1 MAKARTITGLDC
13 QETTGANARII
24 AMIRLEE
31 MYRWAQYADHPY
43 DVQGLHNLRIAAKRV
58 RYTLEVFEDA
68 LPEACKSIV
77 DELAQL
83 QDELGAIH
91 DSDVMVALLRLC
103 LASQDSGAAYEQAL
117 AQVGKHPVK
126 GKIIVP
132 PDLIAKLV
140 EPSTLP
146 SDRERYG
153 LEQLLQRRIQSRE
166 EEYNTFR
173 QHWQALEARN
183 FRREIL
189 EVLDR

>member
-1 MAKARTITGLDC
+1 MAKARTITRLDC

-31 MYRWAQYADHPY
+31 MYRWAKYADHPY

-68 LPEACKSIV
+68 LPEACKPIV
-77 DELAQL
+77 DELSQL

-91 DSDVMVALLRLC
+91 DSDVMIALLRLC
-103 LASQDSGAAYEQAL
+103 LASQDSGVAYEQAL
-117 AQVGKHPVK
+117 AHVGEHHVK
-126 GKIIVP
+126 GKVIVP
-132 PDLIAKLV
+132 PDLVAKLV

-146 SDRERYG
+146 IDEERYG
-153 LEQLLQRRIQSRE
+153 LEQLLQQRIQRRE
-166 EEYNTFR
+166 DEYNAFW
-173 QHWQALEARN
+173 QHWKQLETRD

-189 EVLDR
+189 EVLDS

>member
-13 QETTGANARII
+13 QETTGANARMI

-43 DVQGLHNLRIAAKRV
+43 DVQGLHNLRIATKRV

-68 LPEACKSIV
+68 LPEACKPIV
-77 DELAQL
+77 DVLAQL

-117 AQVGKHPVK
+117 AQVGKYHVK

-146 SDRERYG
+146 TDQERYG
-153 LEQLLQRRIQSRE
+153 LEQLLQRRIQRRE
-166 EEYNTFR
+166 EEYDTFR
-173 QHWQALEARN
+173 QHWQELEARN

-189 EVLDR
+189 EVLDS

>member
-31 MYRWAQYADHPY
+31 MYRWAKYADHPY

-68 LPEACKSIV
+68 LPEACKPIV
-77 DELAQL
+77 DELSQL

-91 DSDVMVALLRLC
+91 DSDVMIALLRLC

-117 AQVGKHPVK
+117 AHIGEYRVRGKV
-126 GKIIVP
+126 IVP
-132 PDLIAKLV
+132 PDLVANLV

-146 SDRERYG
+146 TSEERYG
-153 LEQLLQRRIQSRE
+153 LEQLLQKRIQHRE
-166 EEYNTFR
+166 DEYNAFR
-173 QHWQALEARN
+173 QHWHQLEARD

-189 EVLDR
+189 EVLDS